1 MALTKVSTGMIE
13 AGASSVDLNIDEGTL
28 FIDASNN
35 RVGVANV
42 NPATALDVSGTI
54 TGTLFSGS
62 GASLTNIPN
71 VALDNSSITIN
82 SYSTALGGTV
92 TLSTSDIGEGTKLYY
107 TDARARSS
115 ISITDS
121 GGDGSLAYDN
131 GTGVITYTGPS
142 AAEVRAHISAGTG
155 VDFSSGVISIGQSVG
170 TSDTVTFN
178 NLTVSTT
185 ATIPYDN
192 TISGLTATNIQSAI
206 TELNTLVGGGNIG
219 SQANY
224 EIYEFTATGNQTTFD
239 ISTQG
244 SPAPSYDPGYIQVF
258 MNGVLLSETDY
269 TAVDGSNVV
278 LSTGATAGQLISI
291 ITLDSFNI
299 QELLRVTSIDASAST
314 DSIAIDASS
323 NVGINRQNIIQ
334 PSAGAT
340 TLAIQGTV
348 NDKAGA
354 IRLYS
359 ADDSVAAYI
368 YPDSVNGLSIN
379 TSTSHPIVFR
389 TVGSEAARIDTSGN
403 VTINKSNFSSLP
415 AVSKLNIFGDGV
427 TLRLDGS
434 SATTKSILFRNTSV
448 ANPGEMYAD
457 GSLRLRTEDA
467 NTRITFHTNS
477 SGSDNERMRIDSN
490 GNVGI
495 GTTSPTEKLEVA
507 GTSLVENAKLK
518 AIAESNT
525 DTAVD
530 VFVYDTR
537 KDSDGGAWRK
547 RTQNTSWYN
556 ETLNTSTR
564 GSRKEFPCVAVI
576 VAEATQL
583 TIYDGDDPSLPMWM
597 IFNSSGANGVA
608 MLGRSTEST
617 TSVAMLNGILSVGR
631 TSFGLHIV
639 HFISDFAEFK
649 EDGYDTPYALPIG
662 TNRNSGNSWT
672 TVNRGNDLVNDT
684 INEVAMTVLP
694 NALIDA
700 DTGLP
705 VPTIAVATQGGVSI
719 IKDDGTIV
727 DIDPDTT
734 GQYSPVAR
742 VEFIG
747 TTEIAY
753 ASRNTAVWY
762 LSPIP
767 TSDTTYSPYNDRT
780 GNVDRVIYGG
790 AYSSPEI
797 VLTDSNDTEYLT
809 REITAQN
816 REEINFQTRQGLNKV
831 YRDVAEESKGL
842 SAVIKHDYNTGWMHG
857 DIKLATL
864 SDTDDTDVT
873 GSELVTNGTF
883 DSTSDWTLSTGW
895 SISGGKLRKTD
906 SSNTSALQTIN
917 TVTGKTYVISV
928 TVDTGA
934 VGAYIY
940 ADVDY
945 SGDILSSAG
954 VYSRTF
960 TATST
965 ATVVGITGVSGTG
978 LIADNFSVRL
988 AEPDRSVNNNGLQ
1001 VFGTVTKTA
1010 VATGADLV
1018 GYSGFSSSNYLQQP
1032 YNADLTFGTGSYSIM
1047 GWFKTDATNSTGMIA
1062 QLGPSDV
1069 DESLCVFISPS
1080 NYGIYFDYGTGSEYS
1095 YLSSADDRASIAN
1108 TEWHHFVCHVSAGGI
1123 PKIYVDGIDK
1133 TITVVANAPS
1143 TFTFDTDYVLNIGNG
1158 RGTDANEPFGGSI
1171 ALIKISKTIPSE
1183 KQIKKIYNDEKHLFV
1198 ENAKATLYGSSDAVT
1213 SLAYDDDT
1221 ELLHVG
1227 TSAGRSE
1234 FQGLRRV
1241 NNTTDAVSEAIS
1253 ASNGFIVED

>member
-1 MALTKVSTGMIE
+1 VYKRQ
-13 AGASSVDLNIDEGTL
+13 L

-42 NPATALDVSGTI
+42 SPATALDVSGTI

-92 TLSTSDIGEGTKLYY
+92 TLSTSDIGEGTNLYY

-314 DSIAIDASS
+314 DSIVIDAS
-323 NVGINRQNIIQ
+323 N
-334 PSAGAT
+334 
-340 TLAIQGTV
+340 
-348 NDKAGA
+348 
-354 IRLYS
+354 
-359 ADDSVAAYI
+359 
-368 YPDSVNGLSIN
+368 
-379 TSTSHPIVFR
+379 
-389 TVGSEAARIDTSGN
+389 N

-477 SGSDNERMRIDSN
+477 SGSDNERMRIDSS

-495 GTTSPTEKLEVA
+495 GTDTPVGNLHIVGGDGVNGSSTIGDASNEFIIENNSDAGLTIRSGANQNGVISFADPDDHNVGQVYYSHDTDKMSIVTNDEMQMTIDSA
-507 GTSLVENAKLK
+507 GTVDVVNDILTNNAKLK

-547 RTQNTSWYN
+547 RTQHTSWYN

-576 VAEATQL
+576 VIASNNVI
-583 TIYDGDDPSLPMWM
+583 IYDGDDPDMPMWM
-597 IFNSSGANGVA
+597 VFPADAYITWASDSDTGTSCVSALNSKLFIGNSNGYGDCIVDFVSDDTRLVYNNNNYA
-608 MLGRSTEST
+608 LTKRTVVDRNILESTEFPLYY
-617 TSVAMLNGILSVGR
+617 AGG
-631 TSFGLHIV
+631 
-639 HFISDFAEFK
+639 
-649 EDGYDTPYALPIG
+649 DGYNI
-662 TNRNSGNSWT
+662 
-672 TVNRGNDLVNDT
+672 VNNAIND
-684 INEVAMTVLP
+684 VAMTVLP
-694 NALIDA
+694 NAPIDA

-705 VPTIAVATQGGVSI
+705 VPTIAVATEGGVSV

-727 DIDPDTT
+727 DSSLT
-734 GQYSPVAR
+734 VAINSVGFTQNHSLIYNR
-742 VEFIG
+742 TDFSSDIG
-747 TTEIAY
+747 DRTY
-753 ASRNTAVWY
+753 VQ
-762 LSPIP
+762 LSIP
-767 TSDTTYSPYNDRT
+767 TSDGFTADQEYSEHSVPRLNRVNNPDLVGMDDDNYAIGSGTYNYGFAHLYNNTTNK
-780 GNVDRVIYGG
+780 
-790 AYSSPEI
+790 A
-797 VLTDSNDTEYLT
+797 DSLFTH
-809 REITAQN
+809 ITSN
-816 REEINFQTRQGLNKV
+816 
-831 YRDVAEESKGL
+831 
-842 SAVIKHDYNTGWMHG
+842 YNTGWMNG

-883 DSTSDWTLSTGW
+883 DTDLSGWTDISIGTGSVSWNASGYVDLTSV
-895 SISGGKLRKTD
+895 D
-906 SSNTSALQTIN
+906 SSNSGWITQSFD
-917 TVTGKTYVISV
+917 TVIGKTYVASITRIVNNSILQIGISPGNNSIYQSGNISSTDETV
-928 TVDTGA
+928 TFV
-934 VGAYIY
+934 
-940 ADVDY
+940 
-945 SGDILSSAG
+945 
-954 VYSRTF
+954 
-960 TATST
+960 
-965 ATVVGITGVSGTG
+965 ATVSTTYVSILNFNYTGTSQV
-978 LIADNFSVRL
+978 DNISVRL
-988 AEPDRSVNNNGLQ
+988 AEPDRSVNGNGLQ
-1001 VFGTVTKTA
+1001 VFGTITKTA

-1018 GYSGFSSSNYLQQP
+1018 GYSGFTSGQFTGNRLEQP
-1032 YNADLTFGTGSYSIM
+1032 YNSDLAFGTGDFSINFWIKNIEDGYDIM
-1047 GWFKTDATNSTGMIA
+1047 GIGKRNSNFAWTLYKDAQGGLRYTFSTNGTSTADQIEYQFGDNNTIPNWTSVNILRRSGVFHIYINGKLEETLTGNETASLYDPQEPLVIGSGNTNNNTD
-1062 QLGPSDV
+1062 SDV
-1069 DESLCVFISPS
+1069 
-1080 NYGIYFDYGTGSEYS
+1080 
-1095 YLSSADDRASIAN
+1095 
-1108 TEWHHFVCHVSAGGI
+1108 
-1123 PKIYVDGIDK
+1123 
-1133 TITVVANAPS
+1133 
-1143 TFTFDTDYVLNIGNG
+1143 
-1158 RGTDANEPFGGSI
+1158 SI
-1171 ALIKISKTIPSE
+1171 ALLRISATAPTPE
-1183 KQIKKIYNDEKHLFV
+1183 QIAKIYNDEKHLFS

-1213 SLAYDDDT
+1213 ALAYDDDT

>member
-42 NPATALDVSGTI
+42 SPATALDVSGTI

-314 DSIAIDASS
+314 DSIVIDAS
-323 NVGINRQNIIQ
+323 N
-334 PSAGAT
+334 
-340 TLAIQGTV
+340 
-348 NDKAGA
+348 
-354 IRLYS
+354 
-359 ADDSVAAYI
+359 
-368 YPDSVNGLSIN
+368 
-379 TSTSHPIVFR
+379 
-389 TVGSEAARIDTSGN
+389 N

-1213 SLAYDDDT
+1213 ALAYDDDT